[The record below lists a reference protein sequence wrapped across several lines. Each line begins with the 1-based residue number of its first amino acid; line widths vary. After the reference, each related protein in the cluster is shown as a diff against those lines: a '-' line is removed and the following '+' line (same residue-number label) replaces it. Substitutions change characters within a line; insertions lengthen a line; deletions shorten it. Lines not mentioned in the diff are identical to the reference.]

1 MHTRCSRTILKTL
14 FSWGTSVT
22 ERIRLFSG
30 TVAAVAEGKERE
42 KCNGSLSSMLP
53 QIIKAFVCLDILASL
68 CTGFCTASTS
78 MICWWYDQLKVWKA
92 RLMCKRWSGLGKSCF
107 FLVDA
112 KEGVK
117 SYLIKHTTIQKFGV
131 IHLYFLFCK
140 CAFNWSKN
148 ESNNFYTKNAN
159 VNKCYSESLI
169 KIKLIKNSWK
179 MKHCFHKQ

>member
-30 TVAAVAEGKERE
+30 TVAAVAEGKEWG
-42 KCNGSLSSMLP
+42 KSNGSLSSMLP

-92 RLMCKRWSGLGKSCF
+92 RLMCKRWSGLGKSFF
-107 FLVDA
+107 FLWVQR
-112 KEGVK
+112 KESKVTWLNILPSK
-117 SYLIKHTTIQKFGV
+117 SLVSFIYIFYSASVHLIDQ
-131 IHLYFLFCK
+131 
-140 CAFNWSKN
+140 
-148 ESNNFYTKNAN
+148 
-159 VNKCYSESLI
+159 
-169 KIKLIKNSWK
+169 K
-179 MKHCFHKQ
+179 MKVTTFTQKMQMLINVLLKV